1 MLKLKRIELQGFKS
15 FCDKTEL
22 RFNGSGIAAVVGPNG
37 CGKSNLSD
45 AICWV
50 LGEQS
55 AKSLRGTRMEDVIF
69 AGTRNRKPLG
79 MASVTM
85 TLVNPRVD
93 HTMTPETPVE
103 IKIVDAPEEV
113 AASNGNGN
121 GNGTNGHHAS
131 GVLPE
136 TNGHANGHTNGA
148 NGHDPAHGTVK
159 IGINRPGEVTITR
172 RLFRSGESEYL
183 VDGHIARLRDIQELF
198 MGSGLGPESYAI
210 IEQGRIGQILSSKP
224 QDRRSIIEEAAGITK
239 FKTKKRLAEGRLES
253 ARQNLARVFD
263 ILEEVTR
270 QVNSLKRQASK
281 ARRYGEL
288 KQDLDAR
295 LRVVLA
301 SRHKTLSEEI
311 EKTTADLEAAS
322 AELKQA
328 TDNVDLSEQA
338 RQQLQAECYAVEE
351 RLTQARKQLS
361 ELNVESERTRGKLEA
376 HVRESAAIEQRMAQ
390 GETEVQSLD
399 GRIEAC
405 SGERETMGATVHE
418 LEEAISTARTA
429 LLEKNQVREQLQARV
444 REHERMIEQE
454 RMIVL
459 KLLGET
465 SNLKNQL
472 AQMDEFLAGIARET
486 SRVSREEQA
495 ASTEIERLTGLRA
508 QLSQT
513 IEQRQMELETV
524 TGERRKTESDLA
536 GQRKAATDLRNEADQ
551 IRRDVSHLQARKESI
566 QNVLQH
572 HSYTGESV
580 KKLMA
585 ALEQGRAG
593 EFKPHGL
600 LADFIEVD
608 TVYERAAEEFLQ
620 DELEYVVV
628 GGWEDAERGMQLL
641 RSDLEGRATFLI
653 EPPKVDKA
661 DPASPLNTHS
671 PIDPMW
677 QGPVARLPGEPRDFE
692 PVPPAG
698 PALPRLADHIRM
710 TNGLSQAAA
719 GLLPKISNCYI
730 AGSPE
735 QAREMGVQH
744 PDLFFLLDDGQ
755 FYRGQTLG
763 GGRKKASGPLAL
775 KREVKE
781 LSQKLIERESQLN
794 QKVSDLEKLN
804 QEILHLEADLERLRA
819 LQQSR
824 EKDALALDHEMRKL
838 AEELNRANSRV
849 SVAKLEL
856 ERLTRE
862 QQRAV
867 EQRDRSR
874 AVVADK
880 EQERS
885 DREAALEALRQSSEE
900 IEGQAAQA
908 AEAHSALR
916 AQLAALEER
925 NRAARSA
932 LGRLDQQHRDMTAR
946 RQEVGR
952 EIERLGEYRS
962 RLLAEN
968 IELDKKAGVL
978 AESILEVEAA
988 VVKLSAE
995 ETQGRAALQTADEAL
1010 KTLRSAI
1017 EGMHTRRSEIEVG
1030 LVRRQSDLRYL
1041 DETSRKELGCGL
1053 DALSSSE
1060 LLEGEALDEADR
1072 LYKEVKNKIESL
1084 GPINPEALS
1093 EYEDAQQ
1100 RHDFL
1105 TAQRQDLIDSIRD
1118 TEQAIQEIDRVSK
1131 TRFTEAFEA
1140 VNAYFRE
1147 TFQTLFG
1154 GGMGEMRLTDE
1165 ANAGESGIDII
1176 ASPPGKKLQN
1186 VLLLSGGE
1194 KALAALSLLMA
1205 IFRYQPSPFCVLDE
1219 VDAPLD
1225 EANILRLTKLLTEM
1239 SSNTQ
1244 FIMITHSKKTME
1256 SAEAMY
1262 GVTMQ
1267 EAGVSKLVS
1276 VRFGTQD
1283 NRVAVA

>member
-1 MLKLKRIELQGFKS
+1 VLRLKRIELQGFKS

-45 AICWV
+45 AISWV

-55 AKSLRGTRMEDVIF
+55 ARSLRGTRMEDVIF

-79 MASVTM
+79 LASVTM
-85 TLVNPRVD
+85 TLVNPRID
-93 HTMTPETPVE
+93 PTITPDTPVE
-103 IKIVDAPEEV
+103 IKIVEAPEEV
-113 AASNGNGN
+113 VS
-121 GNGTNGHHAS
+121 GNGTNGYHTNGHQ
-131 GVLPE
+131 
-136 TNGHANGHTNGA
+136 NGHANGHQNGHANGISAIPINAEANEPASGPA
-148 NGHDPAHGTVK
+148 NGHDTAHGSVT

-172 RLFRSGESEYL
+172 RLYRSGESEYL
-183 VDGHIARLRDIQELF
+183 IDGRTARLRDIQELF

-224 QDRRSIIEEAAGITK
+224 QDRRAIIEEAAGITK
-239 FKTKKRLAEGRLES
+239 FKTRKRLAEGRLES
-253 ARQNLARVFD
+253 ARQNLSRVFD

-281 ARRYGEL
+281 ARRFGEL
-288 KQDLDAR
+288 KLDLDAR
-295 LRVVLA
+295 LRTVLA
-301 SRHKTLSEEI
+301 SRHKILAAEI
-311 EKTTADLEAAS
+311 EKTAADLEAAS
-322 AELKQA
+322 AELKLA
-328 TDNVDLSEQA
+328 TETVELSEAERKQLQAACYEVEARLTAA
-338 RQQLQAECYAVEE
+338 RQQLA
-351 RLTQARKQLS
+351 S
-361 ELNVESERTRGKLEA
+361 LNVESERTRGKLEA

-390 GETEVQSLD
+390 GETEVQSLE
-399 GRIEAC
+399 GRIETCGA
-405 SGERETMGATVHE
+405 ERETLGATVHE
-418 LEEAISTARTA
+418 LEDGIGVTRAE

-444 REHERMIEQE
+444 REHERTIEQE
-454 RMIVL
+454 RMLVL
-459 KLLGET
+459 RLLGET

-486 SRVSREEQA
+486 GRVTREEQA
-495 ASTEIERLTGLRA
+495 AAAEIERLAGLRA
-508 QLSQT
+508 QLSAT
-513 IEQRQMELETV
+513 MTQRQLELETV

-536 GQRKAATDLRNEADQ
+536 AQRKAAADLRNEADQ
-551 IRRDVSHLQARKESI
+551 IRRDCSHLQARKESI
-566 QNVLQH
+566 ENVLSH

-580 KKLMA
+580 KKLLG

-593 EFKPHGL
+593 DFKPHGL
-600 LADFIEVD
+600 LADFVEVD
-608 TVYERAAEEFLQ
+608 TAYERATEEFLQ

-628 GGWEDAERGMQLL
+628 GAWEDAERGMQFL
-641 RSDLEGRATFLI
+641 RSDLEGRATFLV
-653 EPPKVDKA
+653 ESNAVTA
-661 DPASPLNTHS
+661 L
-671 PIDPMW
+671 
-677 QGPVARLPGEPRDFE
+677 
-692 PVPPAG
+692 PPAG
-698 PALPRLADHIRM
+698 EAPSLPSLADHVRM
-710 TNGLSQAAA
+710 TNGLSQGAAN
-719 GLLPKISNCYI
+719 LLPKLSRCYV
-730 AGSPE
+730 AESPQ
-735 QAREMGVQH
+735 QAREFSTQY
-744 PDLFFLLDDGQ
+744 PDLYFLLDDGQ

-775 KREVKE
+775 KREARE
-781 LSQKLIERESQLN
+781 LGRKLLEREGELEL
-794 QKVSDLEKLN
+794 KVYDLDRLSG
-804 QEILHLEADLERLRA
+804 EIVQLEAELERLRT
-819 LQQSR
+819 LQQAR
-824 EKDALALDHEMRKL
+824 EKDALALDHELRKL
-838 AEELNRANSRV
+838 AEESNRANSRV
-849 SVAKLEL
+849 SVARLEL

-867 EQRDRSR
+867 EQRDRNR
-874 AVVADK
+874 AAVAQK
-880 EQERS
+880 EEERAN
-885 DREAALEALRQSSEE
+885 REAALEALRQASED
-900 IEGQAAQA
+900 IEGEAAQA

-925 NRAARSA
+925 YRAAKSA

-946 RQEVGR
+946 RQEAGR
-952 EIERLGEYRS
+952 EIERLGENRS

-968 IELDKKAGVL
+968 IELDKRAGTL

-988 VVKLSAE
+988 VLKLSAE
-995 ETQGRAALQTADEAL
+995 ESEGRLGLQAADAGLRDLRASIE
-1010 KTLRSAI
+1010 TLHA
-1017 EGMHTRRSEIEVG
+1017 RRSETEVD
-1030 LVRRQSDLRYL
+1030 LVRREAELKYL

-1053 DALSSSE
+1053 PEIEGAE
-1060 LLEGEALDEADR
+1060 IFEGEALDEAER
-1072 LYKEVKNKIESL
+1072 SYQELKNKIEAL
-1084 GPINPEALS
+1084 GPINPEALA

-1105 TAQRQDLIDSIRD
+1105 TAQRQDLLDSIRD

-1131 TRFTEAFEA
+1131 TRFNEAFEA
-1140 VNAYFRE
+1140 VNVYFKE

-1165 ANAGESGIDII
+1165 NNAGESGIEII

-1225 EANILRLTKLLTEM
+1225 EANILRLTKLLKQM
-1239 SSNTQ
+1239 SENTQ

-1256 SAEAMY
+1256 SAQAMY

-1276 VRFGTQD
+1276 VRFGVQEG
-1283 NRVAVA
+1283 RAAVA